1 MEQMKE
7 LVDKLNKATE
17 AYDLG
22 KPYMTDKEWDDMFF
36 ALEDLERQK
45 GIVLDN
51 SPTKIIYPSKVPS
64 LAKSTH
70 NHPML
75 SLQKTKSIDELNDFI
90 GDHPVLFMC
99 KMDGLTCS
107 LRYLNGKLVSAE
119 TRGDGRIGENIFHNA
134 LVIPSIPKHIPYKE
148 ELIIDGEI
156 ICTYQDFEE
165 FKDEYKNPRN
175 FAAGSIRL
183 LDSDICKSRKL
194 TFVAW
199 DVIQGF
205 DEEQTLRNKLNT
217 LYEFGFTV
225 VPYTSYSI
233 SFQAYKNNFEHLI
246 ENLKDTAVRFGYP
259 IDGIVA
265 KYNNIEYG
273 KSLGA
278 TAHHFNNAIAY
289 KFYDETYTS
298 YLLDIEWSMGRTGQ
312 ISPIAIFEPIDID
325 GTEISRA
332 SLSNI
337 SVMKKTLGEFP
348 FVGQEIEVSK
358 RNQIIPKIERA
369 KDEKGL
375 WI

>member
-45 GIVLDN
+45 GIVLEN
-51 SPTKIIYPSKVPS
+51 SPTRIIYPSKVSS
-64 LAKSTH
+64 LHKSVH
-70 NHPML
+70 NHAML
-75 SLQKTKSIDELNDFI
+75 SLQKTKSVDELKDFI
-90 GDHPVLFMC
+90 GGHPVLLMC

-107 LRYLNGKLVSAE
+107 LRYVNGELVCAE

-148 ELIIDGEI
+148 ELVVDGEI

-199 DVIQGF
+199 DVIRGF
-205 DEEQTLRNKLNT
+205 DEERFLSGKLNT

-233 SFQAYKNNFEHLI
+233 HFQAYKNNFERLI
-246 ENLKDTAVRFGYP
+246 ENLKDTAMRFGYP

-273 KSLGA
+273 QSLGA

-298 YLLDIEWSMGRTGQ
+298 TVKHIEWTMGRTGVLT
-312 ISPIAIFEPIDID
+312 PVAVFEPIDID
-325 GTEISRA
+325 GSTVERA
-332 SLSNI
+332 SLHNVSI
-337 SVMKKTLGEFP
+337 LKEILHGTGWK
-348 FVGQEIEVSK
+348 GQRINVAK
-358 RNQIIPKIERA
+358 MNMIIPQIISAE
-369 KDEKGL
+369 DESGQF
-375 WI
+375 